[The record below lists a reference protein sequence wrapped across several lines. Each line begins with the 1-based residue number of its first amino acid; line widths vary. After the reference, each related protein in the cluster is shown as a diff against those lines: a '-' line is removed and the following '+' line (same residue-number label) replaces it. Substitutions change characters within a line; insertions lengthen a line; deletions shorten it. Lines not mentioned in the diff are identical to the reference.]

1 MQCLIGRKIGMTR
14 LFDDAGKSVSVTVI
28 QTGKNVVHQIK
39 TAENDGY
46 QAVQLGFEEVNEKK
60 VNKPELGHFKK
71 LGTMP
76 TRVIK
81 EFLLD
86 DESKG
91 AFTPGQQ
98 VGIELLEDV
107 KFVDVTG
114 ISKGRGHA
122 GTIKRHNFTRGRKT
136 HGNTNVRERG
146 SAGACSYPARVFPG
160 LKMSGHYGAEQ
171 VTVKH
176 LEVVSID
183 KENDLVF
190 LRGGVPGRN
199 QGIVFIRKTNQG

>member
-1 MQCLIGRKIGMTR
+1 MQCLIGKKIGMTR
-14 LFDDAGKSVSVTVI
+14 VFDEAGKSVSVTVI
-28 QTGKNVVHQIK
+28 QTGKNIVHQIK
-39 TAENDGY
+39 TRENDGY
-46 QAVQLGFEEVNEKK
+46 QAVQLGFEEVNERK

-71 LGTMP
+71 CGTVP
-76 TRVIK
+76 TRIVK
-81 EFLLD
+81 EFKLD
-86 DESKG
+86 DASKESLKS
-91 AFTPGQQ
+91 GQQ
-98 VGIELLEDV
+98 VGVELLEDV

-114 ISKGRGHA
+114 VSKGRGHA
-122 GTIKRHNFTRGRKT
+122 GTIKKYNFTRGRKT

-160 LKMSGHYGAEQ
+160 LKMSGHYGAEK
-171 VTVKH
+171 VTVKK

-199 QGIVFIRKTNQG
+199 QGIVCISKTNKG